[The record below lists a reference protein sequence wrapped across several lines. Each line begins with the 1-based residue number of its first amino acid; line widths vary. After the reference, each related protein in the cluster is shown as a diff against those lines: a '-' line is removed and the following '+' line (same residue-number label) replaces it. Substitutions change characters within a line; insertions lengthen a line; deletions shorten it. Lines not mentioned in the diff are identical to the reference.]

1 MFDVFEN
8 YLRDYGIFNYRELD
22 LIRSVSFCKTLSKK
36 EYLLREGDICRHK
49 TFVCKGCL
57 RSYYIDNDATE
68 HILNFAIERHWI
80 NAELNFPMGENSS
93 MIIDVLED
101 SEVIQWSNEN
111 FAMLLATLP
120 AFNLFYRKYLEASL
134 NERQRRIVS
143 ILSNDALGRYE
154 YFINNFPNLYNRVPL
169 YMIASYLGMSRETI
183 SRARNTNQYS
193 GCHRR
198 QSILKAAY

>member
-1 MFDVFEN
+1 MFFEN
-8 YLRDYGIFNYRELD
+8 YLRDYGIFNYGELD
-22 LIRSVSFCKTLSKK
+22 VIRSVSFCKTLSKK

-49 TFVCKGCL
+49 TFICKGCL

-93 MIIDVLED
+93 TIIDVLED

-134 NERQRRIVS
+134 NERQLRIVS

-193 GCHRR
+193 GHHHRE
-198 QSILKAAY
+198 SILKATY

>member
-1 MFDVFEN
+1 MC
-8 YLRDYGIFNYRELD
+8 
-22 LIRSVSFCKTLSKK
+22 S
-36 EYLLREGDICRHK
+36 
-49 TFVCKGCL
+49 GCL

-80 NAELNFPMGENSS
+80 NAELSLPMGENSS
-93 MIIDVLED
+93 TIIDVLED

-120 AFNLFYRKYLEASL
+120 AFNVFYRKYLEASL
-134 NERQRRIVS
+134 NQRQRRIVS
-143 ILSNDALGRYE
+143 ILSNNALGRYE

-183 SRARNTNQYS
+183 SRARNANQYS
-193 GCHRR
+193 GHHHRE
-198 QSILKAAY
+198 SILKATY

>member
-8 YLRDYGIFNYRELD
+8 YLRDYGIFNYGELD
-22 LIRSVSFCKTLSKK
+22 VIRSVSFCKTLSKK

-49 TFVCKGCL
+49 TFICKGCL

-93 MIIDVLED
+93 TIIDVLED

-183 SRARNTNQYS
+183 SRARNANQYS
-193 GCHRR
+193 GHHHRE
-198 QSILKAAY
+198 SILKATY

>member
-8 YLRDYGIFNYRELD
+8 YLRDYGIFNHGELD
-22 LIRSVSFCKTLSKK
+22 VIRSVSFCKTLSKK

-93 MIIDVLED
+93 TIVDVLED

-193 GCHRR
+193 GHHHRE
-198 QSILKAAY
+198 SILKATY

>member
-8 YLRDYGIFNYRELD
+8 YLRDYGIFGYGELD
-22 LIRSVSFCKTLSKK
+22 LIRSVSFCKTLNKK

-49 TFVCKGCL
+49 TFVCRGCL
-57 RSYYIDNDATE
+57 RSYHIDDNATE
-68 HILNFAIERHWI
+68 YTLNFAIERHWI
-80 NAELNFPMGENSS
+80 NAEVSFPISENGST
-93 MIIDVLED
+93 IIDVLED

-111 FAMLLATLP
+111 FAMLLARLP

-143 ILSNDALGRYE
+143 ILSNNAQERYE
-154 YFINNFPNLYNRVPL
+154 YFINNFPQLYNRVPL

-193 GCHRR
+193 GCNHNR
-198 QSILKAAY
+198 SILKATY